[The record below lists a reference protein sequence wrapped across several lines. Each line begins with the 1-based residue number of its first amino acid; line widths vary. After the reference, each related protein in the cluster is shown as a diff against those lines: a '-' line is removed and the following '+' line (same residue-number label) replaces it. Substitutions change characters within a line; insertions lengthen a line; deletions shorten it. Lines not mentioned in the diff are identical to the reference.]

1 MKKFFSLLTL
11 ALLTTSVWAA
21 NTYVKVTSTDQL
33 VAGKKYIVVNEEK
46 SYAMGAISTGN
57 TKFGVAISVDVSN
70 GAVDIEGTAVAE
82 LTLGGQAGAYTFD
95 MGNGAYLFWSSGNTL
110 NTNTDDTATG
120 AQWTTAAAT
129 DGGFVLHNNAGT
141 SEGRIL
147 QYNANS
153 GQERFACY
161 KGTQKDAV
169 LFVQDNSTPVV
180 TVAAPT
186 LPEAC
191 TFEDS
196 YTVVITNN
204 EEGATLSYSTDG
216 ENWTQGSSLTIT
228 ETTTVYAKATK
239 NNVDSRTVSATYT
252 KVEPASDVTTLAQA
266 NGLEDGANFTFKGDA
281 VVTYHNG
288 RYLYVRDATG
298 YGHIYYDYNTN
309 PAENFANGTVLSQE
323 WSASKNTYKGLP
335 EFEHPANV
343 SASGVSNSAL
353 AAVQTIQASQM
364 ADMLNAYV
372 KIEHVKSISGTTA
385 TLTDGNT
392 VTLYNRFSVDIP
404 EFTDQ
409 DCSMTG
415 IVNIFNGAL
424 QLYFIESDYNS
435 SVEPPVEGNTYTLVT
450 DVADLND
457 GDKIIL
463 VNNEAKKAM
472 GAARSNNFGAVDVTL
487 NDNIVVTEDANVI
500 TLEAQ
505 GDNWA
510 LKANEG
516 YLYAASS
523 TSNHMKYKSEVDE
536 DAIASINID
545 GDSAIIVFQGNFS
558 HNIIRFNSGNNP
570 VLFSCYEP
578 NKQKPVY
585 IYKANSEAVHVAAP
599 VFDPAHNTTF
609 FTNELNVN
617 ITCETEGAQIY
628 YSLDNENFQPYTA
641 LTISETCTVYAYAQI
656 GENKSNTVSAKYFKG
671 IHVSNLEQANG
682 LNNNDKFMYDGEA
695 IVTYQWKNENNGY
708 YSTWIKDAT
717 GSGLIYGKQVP
728 VLAQGTVL
736 ADGWDATFKH
746 YNSVP
751 EFQYPN
757 NVQAS
762 EDVVTV
768 TPTEYATLDTTNV
781 NEYIIMKAQAL
792 IAQEGDT
799 TGLNFVNAD
808 GLVFYNQ
815 FGVELPAFEE
825 GKTYDVI
832 GIATIY
838 KHEPEV
844 YIISVT
850 EAEAA
855 GMLGDVNND
864 GEIGIG
870 DITTLI
876 SHVLSKKFTEELDFN
891 PTNADVNFD
900 GDWTIGD
907 VTILI
912 SRVLK
917 GTW

>member
-186 LPEAC
+186 LPEVC

-239 NNVDSRTVSATYT
+239 NGVDSRTVSATYT

-281 VVTYHNG
+281 VVTYHSG
-288 RYLYVRDATG
+288 KYLYVRDASG
-298 YGHIYYDYNTN
+298 YGLIYYSTA
-309 PAENFANGTVLSQE
+309 PAETFDNGVVLSQN
-323 WSASKNTYKGLP
+323 WSARKTTYKGLP
-335 EFEHPANV
+335 EFENPANV

-385 TLTDGNT
+385 TLTDGTT
-392 VTLYNRFSVDIP
+392 VTLFNRFSVEIP

-424 QLYFIESDYNS
+424 QFYFIESDYNS
-435 SVEPPVEGNTYTLVT
+435 SVTPVGGNTYTLVT

-463 VNNEAKKAM
+463 VNNEAAKAM
-472 GAARSNNFGAVDVTL
+472 GAARTSNFGAVSVTL
-487 NDNIVVTEDANVI
+487 NDNIVVTDSANVI

-523 TSNHMKYKSEVDE
+523 TANQLKAKAEVDSN
-536 DAIASINID
+536 AIAIITID
-545 GDSAIIVFQGNFS
+545 GAASIIFQGSNA
-558 HNIIRFNSGNNP
+558 RNNLRYNKGS
-570 VLFSCYEP
+570 VLFSCYASGQE
-578 NKQKPVY
+578 PVY
-585 IYKANSEAVHVAAP
+585 IYKANSEGVQVAAP
-599 VFDPAHNTTF
+599 VFAPAHNTTF

-641 LTISETCTVYAYAQI
+641 LTITETCTVYAYAQI
-656 GENKSNTVSAKYFKG
+656 GENKSNTVSAKYYKG
-671 IHVSNLEQANG
+671 IHVNNLEQANG

-746 YNSVP
+746 YNSIP
-751 EFQYPN
+751 EYQYPN
-757 NVQAS
+757 NVEAS

-815 FGVELPAFEE
+815 FGVELPTFEE
-825 GKTYDVI
+825 GKAYDVI

-850 EAEAA
+850 EVPA
-855 GMLGDVNND
+855 GKKGDVNND
-864 GEIGIG
+864 GNINVA
-870 DITTLI
+870 DVTALI
-876 SHVLSKKFTEELDFN
+876 NHVLSQDYTDSDTFN
-891 PTNADVNFD
+891 SWNADINED
-900 GDWTIGD
+900 GSWTVAD
-907 VTILI
+907 VTALI
-912 SRVLK
+912 NLVLSQ
-917 GTW
+917 TH

>member
-21 NTYVKVTSTDQL
+21 NTYVKVTSTSQL
-33 VAGKKYIVVNEEK
+33 VAGQKYIVVNEEK
-46 SYAMGAISTGN
+46 SYAMGAITASG
-57 TKFGVAISVDVSN
+57 TKFGIAISVDVSN
-70 GAVDIEGTAVAE
+70 GAVDIEGTDVAE
-82 LTLGGQAGAYTFD
+82 LTLGGEAGAYTFD

-216 ENWTQGSSLTIT
+216 ETWTQGNSLTIT

-239 NNVDSRTVSATYT
+239 NGVDSRTVSATYT

-281 VVTYHNG
+281 VVTYHSG
-288 RYLYVRDATG
+288 KYLYVRDASG
-298 YGHIYYDYNTN
+298 YGLIYYSTA
-309 PAENFANGTVLSQE
+309 PAETFDNGVVLSQN
-323 WSASKNTYKGLP
+323 WSASKTTYKGLP
-335 EFEHPANV
+335 EFENPANV

-385 TLTDGNT
+385 TLTDGTT
-392 VTLYNRFSVDIP
+392 VTLYNRFSVEIP

-424 QLYFIESDYNS
+424 QFYFIESDYNS
-435 SVEPPVEGNTYTLVT
+435 SVTPVGGTTYTLVT

-463 VNNEAKKAM
+463 VNNETAKAM
-472 GAARSNNFGAVDVTL
+472 GAARTSNFGAVSVTL
-487 NDNIVVTEDANVI
+487 NDNIVVTDSANVI

-505 GDNWA
+505 GNNWA
-510 LKANEG
+510 LKASEG

-523 TSNHMKYKSEVDE
+523 TANQMKAKAEVDSN
-536 DAIASINID
+536 AIAIITID
-545 GDSAIIVFQGNFS
+545 GAASIIFQGSNT
-558 HNIIRFNSGNNP
+558 RNNLRYNKGS
-570 VLFSCYEP
+570 VLFSCYASGQE
-578 NKQKPVY
+578 PVY

-599 VFDPAHNTTF
+599 VFNPAHNTTF

-628 YSLDNENFQPYTA
+628 YSLDNVNFQPYTA
-641 LTISETCTVYAYAQI
+641 LTITETCTVYAYAQI

-671 IHVSNLEQANG
+671 INVNNLEQAND
-682 LNNNDKFMYDGEA
+682 LNDNDKFMYNGEA
-695 IVTYQWKNENNGY
+695 TVTYQWKNPNNQY
-708 YSTWIKDAT
+708 ISTWIKDAT

-728 VLAQGTVL
+728 ELAQGTVL

-746 YNSVP
+746 YNSIP
-751 EFQYPN
+751 EYQYPN

-768 TPTEYATLDTTNV
+768 TPTEYATLDTTKV

-815 FGVELPAFEE
+815 FGVELPTFEE
-825 GKTYDVI
+825 DKAYDVI

-850 EAEAA
+850 EVPA
-855 GMLGDVNND
+855 GKKGDVNND
-864 GEIGIG
+864 GNINVA
-870 DITTLI
+870 DVTALI
-876 SHVLSKKFTEELDFN
+876 NHVLSQDYTDSDTFN
-891 PTNADVNFD
+891 SWNADINED
-900 GDWTIGD
+900 GNWTVAD
-907 VTILI
+907 VTALI
-912 SRVLK
+912 NLVLSQ
-917 GTW
+917 TH